1 MKLALI
7 RHGQTPA
14 NITASLDTR
23 LPGLPLTELGLS
35 QAESLKE
42 RFVREVAGQ
51 LDALTVSAM
60 KRTQQTA
67 APLCELFGVK
77 PVVTA
82 QIREVSAGDLE
93 MSCDPVAIKI
103 YVEACAAWMHGDFS
117 HRMPGAEDGYEF
129 LGRVIPEIQAVMER
143 AYRAAGDEGTGALVA
158 HGGLIRVISAYLSDD
173 IRREIPLT
181 RFMSNTGIVV
191 FNVDIEEIRALSSD
205 GIFASLCALSWD
217 GDQLCGDC
225 ALVPVCGGLK
235 VRTS

>member
-23 LPGLPLTELGLS
+23 LPGLPLTERGLS

-67 APLCELFGVK
+67 APLCELFGVT

-93 MSCDPVAIKI
+93 MSCDPVAIRI
-103 YVEACAAWMHGDFS
+103 YVEACAAWMQGAFS

-143 AYRAAGDEGTGALVA
+143 AYRVAGDQGIGALVA
-158 HGGLIRVISAYLSDD
+158 HGGLIRVISTYLSED
-173 IRREIPLT
+173 IRQGIPLT
-181 RFMSNTGIVV
+181 RFMSNTGIAV
-191 FNVDIEEIRALSSD
+191 FNVDIEEILSLSSE
-205 GIFASLCALSWD
+205 GVFASLSAISWD
-217 GDQLCGDC
+217 GDQVSGD
-225 ALVPVCGGLK
+225 
-235 VRTS
+235 

>member
-67 APLCELFGVK
+67 EPLCELFGVT

-93 MSCDPVAIKI
+93 MSCDPVAIRI
-103 YVEACAAWMHGDFS
+103 YVEACAAWMQGDFA

-143 AYRAAGDEGTGALVA
+143 AYSVAADQGIGALVA
-158 HGGLIRVISAYLSDD
+158 HGGLIRVISAYLSED
-173 IRREIPLT
+173 IRQGIPLT

-191 FNVDIEEIRALSSD
+191 FDVDIEEIRALSSD
-205 GIFASLCALSWD
+205 GVFASLSAISWD
-217 GDQLCGDC
+217 GDQLRGD
-225 ALVPVCGGLK
+225 
-235 VRTS
+235 

>member
-35 QAESLKE
+35 QAENLKE

-67 APLCELFGVK
+67 EPLCELFGVT

-93 MSCDPVAIKI
+93 MSCDPVAIRI
-103 YVEACAAWMHGDFS
+103 YVEACAAWTQGDFS
-117 HRMPGAEDGYEF
+117 HRLPGAEDGYEF

-143 AYRAAGDEGTGALVA
+143 AYSVAADQGIGALVA
-158 HGGLIRVISAYLSDD
+158 HGGLIRVISAYLSED
-173 IRREIPLT
+173 IRQGIPLT

-191 FNVDIEEIRALSSD
+191 FDVDIEEIRALSSD
-205 GIFASLCALSWD
+205 GVFASLSAISWD
-217 GDQLCGDC
+217 GDQLRGD
-225 ALVPVCGGLK
+225 
-235 VRTS
+235 

>member
-67 APLCELFGVK
+67 EPLCELFGLT

-93 MSCDPVAIKI
+93 MSCDPVAIRI
-103 YVEACAAWMHGDFS
+103 YVEACAAWM
-117 HRMPGAEDGYEF
+117 
-129 LGRVIPEIQAVMER
+129 QR
-143 AYRAAGDEGTGALVA
+143 AYSVAADQGIGALVA
-158 HGGLIRVISAYLSDD
+158 HGGLIRVISAYLSED
-173 IRREIPLT
+173 IRRGIPLT

-191 FNVDIEEIRALSSD
+191 FDVDIEEIRALSSD
-205 GIFASLCALSWD
+205 GVFASLSAISWD
-217 GDQLCGDC
+217 GDQLRGD
-225 ALVPVCGGLK
+225 
-235 VRTS
+235 

>member
-67 APLCELFGVK
+67 EPLCELFEVT

-93 MSCDPVAIKI
+93 MSCDPVAIRI
-103 YVEACAAWMHGDFS
+103 YVEACAAWMQGDFA

-143 AYRAAGDEGTGALVA
+143 AYSVAADQGIGALVA
-158 HGGLIRVISAYLSDD
+158 HGGLIRVISAYLSEN
-173 IRREIPLT
+173 IRQGIPLT
-181 RFMSNTGIVV
+181 RFMSNTGIAV
-191 FNVDIEEIRALSSD
+191 FDVHIEEIRTLSSD
-205 GIFASLCALSWD
+205 GVFAALSAISWD
-217 GDQLCGDC
+217 GDQLRGD
-225 ALVPVCGGLK
+225 
-235 VRTS
+235 

>member
-23 LPGLPLTELGLS
+23 LPGLPLTKLGLS
-35 QAESLKE
+35 QAENLKE

-67 APLCELFGVK
+67 EPLCELFGVT

-93 MSCDPVAIKI
+93 MSCDPVAIRI
-103 YVEACAAWMHGDFS
+103 YVEACAAWMQGDFA

-143 AYRAAGDEGTGALVA
+143 AYSVAAHQGIGALVA
-158 HGGLIRVISAYLSDD
+158 HGGLIRVISAYLSED
-173 IRREIPLT
+173 IRRGIPLT

-191 FNVDIEEIRALSSD
+191 FDVDIEEIRALSSD
-205 GIFASLCALSWD
+205 GVFASLSAISWD
-217 GDQLCGDC
+217 GDQLRGD
-225 ALVPVCGGLK
+225 
-235 VRTS
+235 

>member
-35 QAESLKE
+35 QAENLKE

-67 APLCELFGVK
+67 EPLCELFGVI

-93 MSCDPVAIKI
+93 MSCDPVAIRV
-103 YVEACAAWMHGDFS
+103 YVEACAAWMLGDFS

-143 AYRAAGDEGTGALVA
+143 AYSVAADQGIGALVA
-158 HGGLIRVISAYLSDD
+158 HGGLIRVISAYLSED
-173 IRREIPLT
+173 IRQGIPLT

-191 FNVDIEEIRALSSD
+191 FDVDIEEIRALSSN
-205 GIFASLCALSWD
+205 GVFASLSAISWD
-217 GDQLCGDC
+217 GDQLRGD
-225 ALVPVCGGLK
+225 
-235 VRTS
+235 

>member
-143 AYRAAGDEGTGALVA
+143 AYRAAGDEGIGALVA

>member
-35 QAESLKE
+35 QAENLKE

-67 APLCELFGVK
+67 EPLCELFGVI

-82 QIREVSAGDLE
+82 QTREVSAGDLE
-93 MSCDPVAIKI
+93 MSCDPVAIRV
-103 YVEACAAWMHGDFS
+103 YVEACAAWMLGDFS

-143 AYRAAGDEGTGALVA
+143 AYSVAADQGIGALVA
-158 HGGLIRVISAYLSDD
+158 HGGLIRVISAYLSED
-173 IRREIPLT
+173 IRQGIPLT

-191 FNVDIEEIRALSSD
+191 FDVDIEEIRALSSN
-205 GIFASLCALSWD
+205 GVFASLSAISWD
-217 GDQLCGDC
+217 GDQLRGD
-225 ALVPVCGGLK
+225 
-235 VRTS
+235 

>member
-35 QAESLKE
+35 QAENLKE

-67 APLCELFGVK
+67 EPLCELFGVI

-93 MSCDPVAIKI
+93 MSCDPVAIRV
-103 YVEACAAWMHGDFS
+103 YVEACAAWMLGDFS

-143 AYRAAGDEGTGALVA
+143 AYSVAADQGIGALVA
-158 HGGLIRVISAYLSDD
+158 HGGLIRVISAYLSED
-173 IRREIPLT
+173 IRQGISLT

-191 FNVDIEEIRALSSD
+191 FDVDIEEIRALSSN
-205 GIFASLCALSWD
+205 GVFASLSAISWD
-217 GDQLCGDC
+217 GDQLRGD
-225 ALVPVCGGLK
+225 
-235 VRTS
+235 

>member
-35 QAESLKE
+35 QAENLKE

-67 APLCELFGVK
+67 EPLCELFGVI

-93 MSCDPVAIKI
+93 MSCDPVAIRI
-103 YVEACAAWMHGDFS
+103 YVEACAAWMLGDFS

-143 AYRAAGDEGTGALVA
+143 AYSVAADQGIGALVA
-158 HGGLIRVISAYLSDD
+158 HGGLIRVISAYLSED
-173 IRREIPLT
+173 IRRAIPLT

-191 FNVDIEEIRALSSD
+191 FDVDIEEIRALSSD
-205 GIFASLCALSWD
+205 GVFASLSAISWD
-217 GDQLCGDC
+217 GDQLRGD
-225 ALVPVCGGLK
+225 
-235 VRTS
+235 

>member
-35 QAESLKE
+35 QAENLKE

-67 APLCELFGVK
+67 EPLCELFGVI

-93 MSCDPVAIKI
+93 MSCDPVAIRV
-103 YVEACAAWMHGDFS
+103 YVEACAAWMLGDFS
-117 HRMPGAEDGYEF
+117 DRMPGAEDGYEF

-143 AYRAAGDEGTGALVA
+143 AYSVAADQGIGALVA
-158 HGGLIRVISAYLSDD
+158 HGGLIRVISAYLSED
-173 IRREIPLT
+173 IRQGIPLT

-191 FNVDIEEIRALSSD
+191 FDVDIEEIRALSSN
-205 GIFASLCALSWD
+205 GVFASLSAISWD
-217 GDQLCGDC
+217 GDQLRGD
-225 ALVPVCGGLK
+225 
-235 VRTS
+235 

>member
-67 APLCELFGVK
+67 EPLCEFFGVI

-93 MSCDPVAIKI
+93 MSCDPVAIRI
-103 YVEACAAWMHGDFS
+103 YVEACAAWMLGDFS

-143 AYRAAGDEGTGALVA
+143 AYRAAADEGIGALVA
-158 HGGLIRVISAYLSDD
+158 HGGLIRVISAYLSEN
-173 IRREIPLT
+173 IRQGIPLT
-181 RFMSNTGIVV
+181 RFMSNTGIAV
-191 FNVDIEEIRALSSD
+191 FDVHIEEIRTLSSD
-205 GIFASLCALSWD
+205 GVFAALSALSWD
-217 GDQLCGDC
+217 GDHFSGD
-225 ALVPVCGGLK
+225 
-235 VRTS
+235 

>member
-35 QAESLKE
+35 QAENLKE

-67 APLCELFGVK
+67 EPLCELFGVT

-93 MSCDPVAIKI
+93 MSCDPVAIRV
-103 YVEACAAWMHGDFS
+103 YVEACAAWMLGDFS

-143 AYRAAGDEGTGALVA
+143 AYSVAADQGIGALVA
-158 HGGLIRVISAYLSDD
+158 HGGLIRVISAYLSED
-173 IRREIPLT
+173 IRQGIPLT

-191 FNVDIEEIRALSSD
+191 FDVDIEEIRALSSN
-205 GIFASLCALSWD
+205 GVFASLSAISWD
-217 GDQLCGDC
+217 GDQLRGD
-225 ALVPVCGGLK
+225 
-235 VRTS
+235 

>member
-1 MKLALI
+1 MKIALI

-35 QAESLKE
+35 QAENLKE

-67 APLCELFGVK
+67 EPLCELFGVT

-93 MSCDPVAIKI
+93 MSCDPVAIRI
-103 YVEACAAWMHGDFS
+103 YVEACAAWMQGDFA

-143 AYRAAGDEGTGALVA
+143 AYSVAGDQGIGALVA
-158 HGGLIRVISAYLSDD
+158 HGGLIRVISAYLSED
-173 IRREIPLT
+173 IRQGIPLT
-181 RFMSNTGIVV
+181 RFMSNTGIAV
-191 FNVDIEEIRALSSD
+191 FDVDIEEILSLSSE
-205 GIFASLCALSWD
+205 GVFASLSAISWD
-217 GDQLCGDC
+217 GDQVSGD
-225 ALVPVCGGLK
+225 
-235 VRTS
+235 

>member
-1 MKLALI
+1 MKLAFI

-23 LPGLPLTELGLS
+23 LPGLPLTERGLS

-67 APLCELFGVK
+67 APLCELFGVT

-93 MSCDPVAIKI
+93 MSCDPVAIRV
-103 YVEACAAWMHGDFS
+103 YVEACAAWMQGDFS

-143 AYRAAGDEGTGALVA
+143 AYRVAGDQGIGALVA
-158 HGGLIRVISAYLSDD
+158 HGGLIRVISAYLSED
-173 IRREIPLT
+173 IRQGIPLT
-181 RFMSNTGIVV
+181 RFMSNTGIAV
-191 FNVDIEEIRALSSD
+191 FNVDIEEILSLSSE
-205 GIFASLCALSWD
+205 GVFASLSAISWD
-217 GDQLCGDC
+217 GDQVSGD
-225 ALVPVCGGLK
+225 
-235 VRTS
+235 

>member
-35 QAESLKE
+35 QAENLKE

-67 APLCELFGVK
+67 EPLCELFGVT

-93 MSCDPVAIKI
+93 MSCDPVAIRI
-103 YVEACAAWMHGDFS
+103 YVEACAAWMQGVFS

-143 AYRAAGDEGTGALVA
+143 AYRVAGDQGIGALVA
-158 HGGLIRVISAYLSDD
+158 HGGLIRVISAYLSED
-173 IRREIPLT
+173 IRQGIPLT
-181 RFMSNTGIVV
+181 RFMSNSGIAV
-191 FNVDIEEIRALSSD
+191 FDVDIEEILSLSSE
-205 GIFASLCALSWD
+205 GVFASLSAISWD
-217 GDQLCGDC
+217 GDQVSGD
-225 ALVPVCGGLK
+225 
-235 VRTS
+235 

>member
-35 QAESLKE
+35 QAENLKE

-67 APLCELFGVK
+67 EPLCELFEVT

-93 MSCDPVAIKI
+93 MSCDPVAIRI
-103 YVEACAAWMHGDFS
+103 YVEACAAWMQGDFA

-143 AYRAAGDEGTGALVA
+143 AYRAAADEGIGALVA
-158 HGGLIRVISAYLSDD
+158 HGGLIRVISAYLSEN
-173 IRREIPLT
+173 IRQGIPLT
-181 RFMSNTGIVV
+181 RFMSNTGIAV
-191 FNVDIEEIRALSSD
+191 FDVHIEEIRTLSSD
-205 GIFASLCALSWD
+205 GVFAALSALSWD
-217 GDQLCGDC
+217 GDHFSGD
-225 ALVPVCGGLK
+225 
-235 VRTS
+235 

>member
-35 QAESLKE
+35 QAENLKE

-67 APLCELFGVK
+67 EPLCELFGVT

-93 MSCDPVAIKI
+93 MSCDPVAIRI
-103 YVEACAAWMHGDFS
+103 YVEACAAWMQGDFA

-143 AYRAAGDEGTGALVA
+143 AYSVAADQGIGALVA
-158 HGGLIRVISAYLSDD
+158 HGGLIRVISAYLSED
-173 IRREIPLT
+173 IRQGISLT

-191 FNVDIEEIRALSSD
+191 FDVDIEEIRALSSD
-205 GIFASLCALSWD
+205 GVFASLSAISWD
-217 GDQLCGDC
+217 GDQLRGD
-225 ALVPVCGGLK
+225 
-235 VRTS
+235 

>member
-35 QAESLKE
+35 QAENLKE

-67 APLCELFGVK
+67 EPLCELFGVT

-93 MSCDPVAIKI
+93 MSCDPVAIRI
-103 YVEACAAWMHGDFS
+103 YVEACAAWMQGDFA

-143 AYRAAGDEGTGALVA
+143 AYSVAADQGIGALVA
-158 HGGLIRVISAYLSDD
+158 HGGLIRVISAYLSED
-173 IRREIPLT
+173 IRQGIPLT

-191 FNVDIEEIRALSSD
+191 FDVDIEEIRALSSD
-205 GIFASLCALSWD
+205 GVFASLSAISWD
-217 GDQLCGDC
+217 GDQLRGD
-225 ALVPVCGGLK
+225 
-235 VRTS
+235 

>member
-35 QAESLKE
+35 QAENLKE

-67 APLCELFGVK
+67 EPLCELFGVT

-93 MSCDPVAIKI
+93 MSCDPVAIRV
-103 YVEACAAWMHGDFS
+103 YVEACAAWMLGDFS

-143 AYRAAGDEGTGALVA
+143 AYSVAADQGIGALVA
-158 HGGLIRVISAYLSDD
+158 HGGLIRVISAYLSED
-173 IRREIPLT
+173 IRQGIPLT

-191 FNVDIEEIRALSSD
+191 FDVDIEEIRALSSN
-205 GIFASLCALSWD
+205 GVFASLSAISWD
-217 GDQLCGDC
+217 GDQLCDD
-225 ALVPVCGGLK
+225 
-235 VRTS
+235 

>member
-42 RFVREVAGQ
+42 RFVREVGGQ

-67 APLCELFGVK
+67 EPLCELFEVT

-93 MSCDPVAIKI
+93 MSCDPVAIRI
-103 YVEACAAWMHGDFS
+103 YVEACAAWMQGEFA

-143 AYRAAGDEGTGALVA
+143 AYRAAADEGIGALVA
-158 HGGLIRVISAYLSDD
+158 HGGLIRVISAYLSEN
-173 IRREIPLT
+173 IRQGIPLT
-181 RFMSNTGIVV
+181 RFMSNTGIAV
-191 FNVDIEEIRALSSD
+191 FDVHIEEIRTLSSD
-205 GIFASLCALSWD
+205 GVFAALSALSWD
-217 GDQLCGDC
+217 GDHFSGD
-225 ALVPVCGGLK
+225 
-235 VRTS
+235 

>member
-93 MSCDPVAIKI
+93 MSCDPVAIRI

-143 AYRAAGDEGTGALVA
+143 AYRAAGDEGIGALVA

-217 GDQLCGDC
+217 GDQLCGD
-225 ALVPVCGGLK
+225 
-235 VRTS
+235 

>member
-35 QAESLKE
+35 QAENLKE

-67 APLCELFGVK
+67 EPLCELFGVI

-93 MSCDPVAIKI
+93 MSCDPVAIRV
-103 YVEACAAWMHGDFS
+103 YVEACAAWMLGDFS

-143 AYRAAGDEGTGALVA
+143 AYSVAADQGIGALVA
-158 HGGLIRVISAYLSDD
+158 HGGLIRVISAYLSED
-173 IRREIPLT
+173 IRQGIPLT

-191 FNVDIEEIRALSSD
+191 FDVDIEEIRALSSE
-205 GIFASLCALSWD
+205 GVFASLSAISWD
-217 GDQLCGDC
+217 GDQLRGD
-225 ALVPVCGGLK
+225 
-235 VRTS
+235 

>member
-23 LPGLPLTELGLS
+23 LPGLPLTERGLS

-67 APLCELFGVK
+67 APLCELFGVT

-93 MSCDPVAIKI
+93 MSCDPVAIRI
-103 YVEACAAWMHGDFS
+103 YVEACAAWMQGDFS

-143 AYRAAGDEGTGALVA
+143 AYRVAADQGIGALVA
-158 HGGLIRVISAYLSDD
+158 HGGLIRVISAYLSED
-173 IRREIPLT
+173 IRGGIPLT
-181 RFMSNTGIVV
+181 RFMSNTGIAV
-191 FNVDIEEIRALSSD
+191 FDVDIEEIRSLSSE
-205 GIFASLCALSWD
+205 GVFASLSAISWD
-217 GDQLCGDC
+217 GDQLRGD
-225 ALVPVCGGLK
+225 
-235 VRTS
+235 

>member
-35 QAESLKE
+35 QAENLKE

-67 APLCELFGVK
+67 EPLCELFGVI

-93 MSCDPVAIKI
+93 MSCDPVAIRI
-103 YVEACAAWMHGDFS
+103 YVEACAAWMLGDFS

-143 AYRAAGDEGTGALVA
+143 AYSVAADQGIGALVA
-158 HGGLIRVISAYLSDD
+158 HGGLIRVISAYLSED
-173 IRREIPLT
+173 IRQGIPLT

-191 FNVDIEEIRALSSD
+191 FDVDIEEIRALSSD
-205 GIFASLCALSWD
+205 GVFASLSAISWD
-217 GDQLCGDC
+217 GDQLCDD
-225 ALVPVCGGLK
+225 
-235 VRTS
+235 

>member
-35 QAESLKE
+35 QAENLKE

-67 APLCELFGVK
+67 EPLCELFGVI

-93 MSCDPVAIKI
+93 MSCDPVAIRV
-103 YVEACAAWMHGDFS
+103 YVEACAAWMLGDFS

-143 AYRAAGDEGTGALVA
+143 AYSVAADQGIGALVA
-158 HGGLIRVISAYLSDD
+158 HGGLIRVISAYLSED
-173 IRREIPLT
+173 IRQGIPLT

-191 FNVDIEEIRALSSD
+191 FDVDIEEIRALSSN
-205 GIFASLCALSWD
+205 GVFASLSAISWD
-217 GDQLCGDC
+217 GDQLCDD
-225 ALVPVCGGLK
+225 
-235 VRTS
+235 